1 MRYHKAVK
9 VTKPEADF
17 IIATGISTLSDVV
30 VISRGDNFYDV
41 RALSHSEVEA
51 FVEDL
56 ARAEHAA
63 LEAQTS
69 LPC

>member
-9 VTKPEADF
+9 VTKSEADF

-41 RALSHSEVEA
+41 RALSHSEVED

-56 ARAEHAA
+56 ARAEQAA
-63 LEAQTS
+63 LAGQTS